1 MELKSGEDV
10 FQLETMSDGNSYW
23 IAIVKNGIQVGNPDV
38 TANDIM
44 KLIVDLK
51 RLLHCMMEG

>member
-51 RLLHCMMEG
+51 RLLYCMMEG